1 MRGLGLKIG
10 AKILLLNGLI
20 LLMMAGALLYTYFA
34 LGKATTAV
42 EVQKGA
48 LSRLETVVNTSKAYA
63 EMRYWMADLAVSWQ
77 NDSESNAMAA
87 KEELEK
93 LFVQLEATNKDLVQ
107 SLRPQVESFVK
118 SMMASVDAYIEE
130 NRVLGNSLVAE
141 GRKNSIV
148 INSSLNELLKETQ
161 GIADREGE
169 KVVTGNAEIRNY
181 SLIFIVAA
189 PILGGILS
197 FLFSRSITRPLR
209 SLMISMEDIANGD
222 LKQQRLQVKSSDEI
236 GALSNT
242 YNTMLDSMQQIVSQ
256 AEDIAQG
263 KLDKEYDLKG
273 DLADAFHK
281 MTYELREKQKADR
294 EMAKVVGLVENNP
307 VIMMYAEPD
316 LKVQYVNP
324 AGMKFFQ
331 SMENSLKLKAEEVIG
346 SSIDIFYK
354 DREGIQQILCDP
366 NNLPYSALMEVGS
379 EMVSFLAAAIY
390 DKDKNYL
397 GPMITW
403 EVVTEKIAAEEK
415 TKAMIERDIQQAEEL
430 KRQVDSM
437 LDVVSTAARGDLTK
451 EITVKGD
458 SAIGRMGEGLASF
471 FADFR
476 KSIANISTTAQTLSS
491 SSGEMSSVSQ
501 EMSATAEEASIQAN
515 VVSAASLE
523 ITKNMETV
531 ATGAEQMSASIKEI
545 AQNAH
550 NAAKVAASAVKM
562 AETTNATVGKLGE
575 SSAEIGQV
583 IKVITSIA
591 EQTNLLA
598 LNATIEAARAGEAGK
613 GFAVVANE
621 VKELA
626 NQTAKATEE
635 IGSKIQAIQ
644 GDTQSAVEAIGEI
657 SAVISKINDIS
668 TTIASAVEQQ
678 TATTNEIGRNVGEAA
693 KGCGEITENI
703 TGVARAARDTSAG
716 IGQTQK
722 ASQELAKMAA
732 DLQNLVGKFK
742 L

>member
-10 AKILLLNGLI
+10 PKILLLNGLI

-34 LGKATTAV
+34 LGKATTAI
-42 EVQKGA
+42 EVQKDA
-48 LSRLETVVNTSKAYA
+48 LSRLELVVNTSNAFA

-93 LFVQLEATNKDLVQ
+93 LFVQLETTHKELVQ

-118 SMMASVDAYIEE
+118 SMMESVDAYIDE

-148 INSSLNELLKETQ
+148 INSNLNELLKETQ
-161 GIADREGE
+161 QIADREGE
-169 KVVTGNAEIRNY
+169 KVVTGNAEIRSY
-181 SLIFIVAA
+181 ALIFIVVA
-189 PILGGILS
+189 PIVGGLLS
-197 FLFSRSITRPLR
+197 FLFAVSITRPLR

-222 LKQQRLQVKSSDEI
+222 LKQQQLQVKSSDEI

-263 KLDKEYDLKG
+263 KLNKEYDLKG

-281 MTYELREKQKADR
+281 MTFELREKQKADR
-294 EMAKVVGLVENNP
+294 EMAKVVGLVENYP

-316 LKVQYVNP
+316 LKIQYVNP

-331 SMENSLKLKAEEVIG
+331 TMENSLQLKAEEVVG
-346 SSIDIFYK
+346 SPIDVFYK
-354 DREGIQQILCDP
+354 DRENVLKILSDP
-366 NNLPYSALMEVGS
+366 GNLPHSALLEIGP
-379 EMVSFLAAAIY
+379 EMVSLQAAAIY

-397 GPMITW
+397 GPMVTW
-403 EVVTEKIAAEEK
+403 EVVTEKIATEEK
-415 TKAMIERDIQQAEEL
+415 AKAVVERDIQQAQEL
-430 KRQVDSM
+430 KDQVDSM

-451 EITVKGD
+451 EISVKGD

-471 FADFR
+471 FSDFK
-476 KSIANISTTAQTLSS
+476 KSITNISTTAQTLSN

-501 EMSATAEEASIQAN
+501 EMAATAEEASTQAN
-515 VVSAASLE
+515 VVSAASEE
-523 ITKNMETV
+523 ITKSMETV
-531 ATGAEQMSASIKEI
+531 ATGAEQMSSSIKEI
-545 AQNAH
+545 AQNAN

-626 NQTAKATEE
+626 NQTAKATDE
-635 IGSKIQAIQ
+635 ISTKIQAIQ
-644 GDTQSAVEAIGEI
+644 GDTHGAVEAIGEI
-657 SAVISKINDIS
+657 SAVISQINDIS
-668 TTIASAVEQQ
+668 TTIASAVEEQ
-678 TATTNEIGRNVGEAA
+678 TATTNEIGRNVTEAA

-703 TGVARAARDTSAG
+703 TGVAKAAKDTSAG

-722 ASQELAKMAA
+722 ASQELSKMAT

-742 L
+742 V